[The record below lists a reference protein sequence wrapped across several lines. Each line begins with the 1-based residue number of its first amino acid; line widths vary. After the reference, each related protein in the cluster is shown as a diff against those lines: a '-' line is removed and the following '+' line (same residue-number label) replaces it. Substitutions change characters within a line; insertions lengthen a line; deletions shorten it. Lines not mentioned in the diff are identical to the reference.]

1 MAAITTTDRQ
11 GEEEALLEEAMKL
24 AAAEKEALRAE
35 KEKKA
40 NENLLQVEIEINAD
54 DIDPPRC
61 AHCNIPHSDQHRLKL
76 CAGCCRVYYCNS
88 KCQSSHMDQHHT
100 TCSPRVV
107 NVDTTDKRQL
117 VKEGVELQRLARE
130 MVEQKI
136 RPDMLRDDVVE
147 DLADWL
153 KDMLNGPALPLNK
166 TENFMEDILSDVE
179 FVSDAEIYVE
189 SHPGCP
195 AGIFERNRNDEM
207 KKKFYPTSIK
217 SELRVNEEVLKWR
230 CQSMVMEFC
239 KRRGGVTDATL
250 HQKATDE
257 FYNFYLETILTR
269 RPKSYN
275 SCTGIGAIMGDMRF
289 MKRSEDIVLYNLG
302 LIKELPQEA
311 GAVTSAPPPIHTVI
325 VFVMAMSLCVWALP
339 TVENLDGYATIEN
352 FTTSIFKEGLLHLSP
367 LVLGVIRMMFAIICL
382 IITVMK
388 MNRSINFK
396 LTYLSGSKLR
406 KGSVELRGMR
416 TQGFFTS
423 WAWNLLGFYFF
434 LSGMIPLL
442 VVYGREDVLHA
453 YPWIVR
459 GALIAFEIAAPC
471 AILTSFLVTYALW
484 PKSYKEH
491 GASGTIGFKSVVNQ
505 FQHNA
510 NSFMVLA
517 EVCLLGGVPVKIS
530 HAALAPV
537 FAGCYQLFLWCM
549 TNYWVPK
556 HGPLFLYF
564 FMDTT
569 LPGKK
574 ATIFMVALLVV
585 MLVFFS
591 AFALLEMVVSKI
603 EEGNHGALP
612 NVAFVFLLSSGLM
625 KFND

>member
-1 MAAITTTDRQ
+1 
-11 GEEEALLEEAMKL
+11 
-24 AAAEKEALRAE
+24 
-35 KEKKA
+35 
-40 NENLLQVEIEINAD
+40 
-54 DIDPPRC
+54 
-61 AHCNIPHSDQHRLKL
+61 
-76 CAGCCRVYYCNS
+76 
-88 KCQSSHMDQHHT
+88 
-100 TCSPRVV
+100 
-107 NVDTTDKRQL
+107 
-117 VKEGVELQRLARE
+117 
-130 MVEQKI
+130 
-136 RPDMLRDDVVE
+136 
-147 DLADWL
+147 
-153 KDMLNGPALPLNK
+153 
-166 TENFMEDILSDVE
+166 
-179 FVSDAEIYVE
+179 
-189 SHPGCP
+189 
-195 AGIFERNRNDEM
+195 
-207 KKKFYPTSIK
+207 
-217 SELRVNEEVLKWR
+217 
-230 CQSMVMEFC
+230 MVMEFC

-311 GAVTSAPPPIHTVI
+311 GAVTSALPPIHTVI
-325 VFVMAMSLCVWALP
+325 AFVVAMALCVWALP

-367 LVLGVIRMMFAIICL
+367 LALGVIRMMFAIICL

-517 EVCLLGGVPVKIS
+517 EVCLLGGVPVKI
-530 HAALAPV
+530 
-537 FAGCYQLFLWCM
+537 
-549 TNYWVPK
+549 
-556 HGPLFLYF
+556 
-564 FMDTT
+564 
-569 LPGKK
+569 
-574 ATIFMVALLVV
+574 
-585 MLVFFS
+585 
-591 AFALLEMVVSKI
+591 
-603 EEGNHGALP
+603 
-612 NVAFVFLLSSGLM
+612 
-625 KFND
+625 